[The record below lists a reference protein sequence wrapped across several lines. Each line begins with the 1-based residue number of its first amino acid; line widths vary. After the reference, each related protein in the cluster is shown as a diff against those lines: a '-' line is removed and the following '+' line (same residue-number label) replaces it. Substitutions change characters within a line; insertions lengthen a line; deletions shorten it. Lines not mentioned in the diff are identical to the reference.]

1 MKVLQKAMDLSTGK
15 GTSEL
20 KSMLIEKGLN
30 GAQSVLKVV
39 VTKVEEGELVDASV
53 EPRVEDTE
61 KESSSRVLL
70 LRRNKKK

>member
-20 KSMLIEKGLN
+20 KSMLIEKKLN

-53 EPRVEDTE
+53 QPRVEDTE

-70 LRRNKKK
+70 LRRNNKK